1 MSRQVLKIDMICHQ
15 ADTAEKR
22 SLLALADSTSKL
34 IAATVSGDRDP
45 AIPEAWFKERAEL
58 VEPD

>member
-1 MSRQVLKIDMICHQ
+1 MICHQ

-45 AIPEAWFKERAEL
+45 AIPEAWFKARAEL